1 MSRSLKSMSR
11 SIKNVEN
18 VFKQGVIT
26 NFILFLTLALSIG
39 YVVNKTYFALVLL
52 YLLAG
57 LIYLLCKNLAC
68 ALGISIILTNLF
80 LSLNVKENFA
90 PKKKET
96 LKKQVEGMIKQN
108 KIKEGLDLT
117 KNPKKAKDTAAKTSR
132 RKSGKRIKY
141 INYKLIIKYK

>member
-39 YVVNKTYFALVLL
+39 YIVNKTYFALVLL

-90 PKKKET
+90 PKKE
-96 LKKQVEGMIKQN
+96 VEGIKKKN
-108 KIKEGLDLT
+108 KIKKGLDLT
-117 KNPKKAKDTAAKTSR
+117 KDVKKTTDMASKLLEKVAKE
-132 RKSGKRIKY
+132 
-141 INYKLIIKYK
+141 

>member
-26 NFILFLTLALSIG
+26 NFILFLTIALSIG

-57 LIYLLCKNLAC
+57 LVYLLCKNIAC

-90 PKKKET
+90 PKKAKT
-96 LKKQVEGMIKQN
+96 LKEEVENMIKKN
-108 KIKEGLDLT
+108 KKIKEGLDVT
-117 KNPKKAKDTAAKTSR
+117 EDPEKATDIASKLLGNNVGKD
-132 RKSGKRIKY
+132 
-141 INYKLIIKYK
+141 

>member
-1 MSRSLKSMSR
+1 MTRSLKSMSR

-57 LIYLLCKNLAC
+57 LVYLLCKNIAC

-90 PKKKET
+90 PKKAKT
-96 LKKQVEGMIKQN
+96 LKEEVENMKKKN
-108 KIKEGLDLT
+108 KIKKGLEPTENIEKTTDIASKLLE
-117 KNPKKAKDTAAKTSR
+117 KVGKK
-132 RKSGKRIKY
+132 
-141 INYKLIIKYK
+141 

>member
-26 NFILFLTLALSIG
+26 NFILFLTIALSIG

-57 LIYLLCKNLAC
+57 LVYLLCKNIAC

-90 PKKKET
+90 PKKAKT
-96 LKKQVEGMIKQN
+96 LKEEVENMKKKN
-108 KIKEGLDLT
+108 KIKKGLDVT
-117 KNPKKAKDTAAKTSR
+117 EDPEKAKDTAAR
-132 RKSGKRIKY
+132 LLGNNVGKD
-141 INYKLIIKYK
+141 

>member
-26 NFILFLTLALSIG
+26 NFILFLTIALSIG

-57 LIYLLCKNLAC
+57 LVYLL
-68 ALGISIILTNLF
+68 
-80 LSLNVKENFA
+80 
-90 PKKKET
+90 
-96 LKKQVEGMIKQN
+96 
-108 KIKEGLDLT
+108 
-117 KNPKKAKDTAAKTSR
+117 
-132 RKSGKRIKY
+132 
-141 INYKLIIKYK
+141 

>member
-26 NFILFLTLALSIG
+26 NFILFLTIALSIG

-80 LSLNVKENFA
+80 LSLNVKENFVA
-90 PKKKET
+90 ET
-96 LKKQVEGMIKQN
+96 LKDQVEGMIKKNKKNKIN
-108 KIKEGLDLT
+108 KIKEGLDVT
-117 KNPKKAKDTAAKTSR
+117 EDPEKAKETAARVLGEKV
-132 RKSGKRIKY
+132 GKD
-141 INYKLIIKYK
+141 N

>member
-26 NFILFLTLALSIG
+26 NFILFLTIALSIG

-57 LIYLLCKNLAC
+57 LVYLLCKNIAC

-80 LSLNVKENFA
+80 LSLNVKENFVA
-90 PKKKET
+90 ET
-96 LKKQVEGMIKQN
+96 LKDQVEGMIKKNKKNKIN
-108 KIKEGLDLT
+108 KIKEGLDVT
-117 KNPKKAKDTAAKTSR
+117 EDPEKAKETAARVLGEKV
-132 RKSGKRIKY
+132 GKD
-141 INYKLIIKYK
+141 N